1 MLRIKLFRAFRQE
14 LMNQRQKSTTLLKT
28 NLNFD
33 FFLLQVDLEHGNSC
47 YLPNWPLCAFWTAF
61 LRTSTHSQPLR
72 PNIDVVSLSV
82 NTPRMQV
89 ILVGRWHKK
98 LGIFPFMSRLLETH
112 QVEFQRPINLRMR
125 LFAVIC
131 QINHCKIDHETWTL

>member
-1 MLRIKLFRAFRQE
+1 MPK
-14 LMNQRQKSTTLLKT
+14 LKT
-28 NLNFD
+28 LVCQSHWISHNNFSCEKYFSTLDDCLQLNFLEHSAESFMNLNFD
-33 FFLLQVDLEHGNSC
+33 LFLLQVDLEHGNSC

-112 QVEFQRPINLRMR
+112 QVEF
-125 LFAVIC
+125 
-131 QINHCKIDHETWTL
+131 